1 MFTKKTTLII
11 PTRNRINLLNN
22 ILKQLKNLKIIFNEI
37 IVVDSSDKNERI
49 NLANICKQFRAK
61 LISTKPSSSFQ
72 RNVGLKYKNHKN
84 TFVMFLD
91 DDVIFYKNTFLE
103 MNKTI
108 KKYQQ
113 NPDIVGF
120 CFNQVSNEHPNLF
133 DKIKSSDVVKKI
145 NLYSN
150 RPGQITKSGWHTKI
164 LNVRKDTL
172 SDWAFT
178 TASIY
183 NSKNIKNKLFNTSF
197 GVYSYLEDL
206 EFSLN
211 VTQKKKKFVIS
222 SKARFKHPI
231 NIDRSSFL
239 FGVVEVIN
247 RYKIVKRY
255 NLNKL
260 YFSIN
265 VFIRFF
271 ISFIKIFSFKINSF
285 SRAFGNFY
293 AIILIFLLKKF
304 K

>member
-1 MFTKKTTLII
+1 
-11 PTRNRINLLNN
+11 
-22 ILKQLKNLKIIFNEI
+22 
-37 IVVDSSDKNERI
+37 
-49 NLANICKQFRAK
+49 
-61 LISTKPSSSFQ
+61 
-72 RNVGLKYKNHKN
+72 
-84 TFVMFLD
+84 MFLD

-120 CFNQVSNEHPNLF
+120 CFNQVSNKHPNLF

-183 NSKNIKNKLFNTSF
+183 NSKNIKNKLFNTAF

-271 ISFIKIFSFKINSF
+271 ISFIKIFSFNINSF